1 MNARMMVS
9 EMVTQSLISEFRNAA
24 ELHTLGYAKSVSDN
38 PVLDVI
44 NQFATDK
51 RVNHFIEE
59 DLPSAMSELGTS
71 LSDVFKIDES
81 ITSIDQVINR
91 LQELKKD
98 LGVRRDIIIDDH
110 VSADILQEGCFR
122 LEPVIKHGNRKP
134 DVELIRK
141 MYPEQWEQLKEN
153 YVPTITDL
161 KFVFRKGYDAVLIP
175 GEEKVSGYELKLAMP
190 EKAGEV
196 GI

>member
-1 MNARMMVS
+1 MAS
-9 EMVTQSLISEFRNAA
+9 SLISEFRNAA
-24 ELHTLGYAKSVSDN
+24 DLRTLGYAKSVSDN

-59 DLPSAMSELGTS
+59 DLPSAMSELGSS

-110 VSADILQEGCFR
+110 VSAGILQEDCFR

-134 DVELIRK
+134 DTELIRK
-141 MYPEQWEQLKEN
+141 MYPQEWEKLKEN

-175 GEEKVSGYELKLAMP
+175 GEETVSGYELKLAMP

-196 GI
+196 ET

>member
-1 MNARMMVS
+1 MMVS

-44 NQFATDK
+44 NNFATDK

-59 DLPSAMSELGTS
+59 DLPSAMSELGSS

-110 VSADILQEGCFR
+110 VSAGILQEDCFR

-134 DVELIRK
+134 DTELIRK
-141 MYPEQWEQLKEN
+141 MYPQEWEKLKEN

-161 KFVFRKGYDAVLIP
+161 KFVFRKGYDAFLIP

-190 EKAGEV
+190 ERGSNEV
-196 GI
+196 EL